1 MEKLIEVNNIAFRYN
16 ANSPYLFKDLSFDIN
31 KGEVLCIIGKS
42 GMGKSTLLKLLA
54 NSLPPVSGTVKHYST
69 TKVSD
74 FSSGFVF
81 QDSRLLPWRTVYD
94 NIILPLE
101 CTSISKQEQN
111 QRVEQAISQ
120 TKLSGLSS
128 RYPHQLSGGQQQ
140 RVSLARALV
149 THAPLLLLD
158 EPFSALDLES
168 KEEMCEILKSLLA
181 EKSLGIILVTHDIA
195 DIERFKA
202 NSLRM

>member
-16 ANSPYLFKDLSFDIN
+16 ANSPYLFKDLSFNIN
-31 KGEVLCIIGKS
+31 KGEALCIIGKS
-42 GMGKSTLLKLLA
+42 GMGKSTLLKILA
-54 NSLPPVSGTVKHYST
+54 NSLPPTAGTVKHHST
-69 TKVSD
+69 TKASD
-74 FSSGFVF
+74 FYSGFVF

-101 CTSISKQEQN
+101 CTSISKHKQN
-111 QRVEQAISQ
+111 QRVVQAISQ
-120 TKLSGLSS
+120 TKLSGLSN

-168 KEEMCEILKSLLA
+168 KEEMIEILNSLLT
-181 EKSLGIILVTHDIA
+181 EKSIGIILVTHDMS
-195 DIERFKA
+195 DIERFNATCLKI
-202 NSLRM
+202 